1 MTPITM
7 LLICK
12 LGLGR
17 QMGLS
22 SNFIHALAEFFCLA
36 LPESYLAT
44 FANHF
49 SRLVNDYD
57 FDQDL
62 VSDFQREIDWL
73 TGH

>member
-1 MTPITM
+1 MTQITM

-36 LPESYLAT
+36 LPESYSAT
-44 FANHF
+44 FANLF
-49 SRLVNDYD
+49 SHL
-57 FDQDL
+57 
-62 VSDFQREIDWL
+62 
-73 TGH
+73 